1 MQLKTYKIKSFFFYK
16 FMINFRVKE
25 EILVK
30 NIHGQNILAAA
41 IAVSLGCS
49 LTEFLPA
56 AYAAPTDTAQ
66 TASNDADDSL
76 MDFSLDAMTVEAKRP
91 DWESKLSPGTV
102 NIVRPDEFKGEQKS
116 LPDLLLTVPGVHV
129 REVNGKG
136 QYTTVTMRG
145 STAAQ
150 VGIFIDGVLANL
162 GGDTAVDLST
172 IPVKNVERIEV
183 YRGYI
188 PSRFGGTFMGGVINI
203 VTKKPETTDVSLE
216 VGKSSYGGKR
226 GSMEITAPLGDGS
239 LMVGTNYE
247 SSDGD
252 FKYKNYAA
260 ERYLPYGEQQIAGQQ
275 KVIDN
280 FNNETIDYM
289 TKGAVINLQQEQIDY
304 YKANNDAWLG
314 FVRSDS
320 LKDAIYDNR
329 YEYAK
334 KDVGNSNLYLIE
346 QQVVDRGLKDEYLK
360 RGYDDSDWH
369 EALQYD
375 WIGSSF
381 GEGVLTPEIKEEIL
395 KEYGDKVVQNNIDK
409 WTNDAD
415 PDKNKNQAGRK
426 ESLEKLKQK
435 QKEAANATRYRKYND
450 YEKTSTIVKW
460 QNKNWVIKGT
470 YDTLDRHMP
479 DSVWLGDVNAAV
491 YNNGVDL
498 SDRYYYDSRRQKQN
512 SASLMLQN
520 RQEVGKLE
528 WGWML
533 DYMYQNK
540 KYRAEHI
547 NTAYPNSEWD
557 MQNQPLREWSRYKSN
572 KYTAQID
579 GGYKLNDNN
588 MLDFLINYSKEGL
601 DIDGSNMAKILG
613 GQASQNFLSAQIRNR
628 YEQELFNVQLQD
640 SITLDKEGT
649 WIFTPSVRYNQ
660 SKITGFSDGKRFTDG
675 QASWIHPKDSQT
687 KGKATWQLA
696 LKKEVNENLTLRMTG
711 GTYYRLLNMA
721 EIAGDGAGILPAPRN
736 HNGEGAMFPVPEE
749 GKQFDISAIMNNKLL
764 GADNSTTLTYYWRDS
779 TNMLQL
785 ERAGKD
791 YWSYFNDNKG
801 KSHGIE
807 LQSSFKWNKFDLDLQ
822 VTYLNTS
829 AYNKHTATQFG
840 EYAPVWPTYQPEWE
854 GNIRLT
860 YRPSEKFSVFAEG
873 HYTDEY
879 FTYYN
884 KATSGKLSPYLSGK
898 PVCSLFVMNS
908 GLKWMP
914 KKNWQLTFGCNDIL
928 NKGPKSKIRSD
939 AAFMVPGYI
948 NPEFPIQGRTYYVT
962 ARYQF

>member
-1 MQLKTYKIKSFFFYK
+1 M
-16 FMINFRVKE
+16 
-25 EILVK
+25 K
-30 NIHGQNILAAA
+30 NINGQNILAAA

-56 AYAAPTDTAQ
+56 VYAAPTDTAQ

-435 QKEAANATRYRKYND
+435 QKEAENATRYRKYND

-801 KSHGIE
+801 KSNGIE

-860 YRPSEKFSVFAEG
+860 YRPSEKFSLFAEG

-898 PVCSLFVMNS
+898 PVCSLFVINS

>member
-1 MQLKTYKIKSFFFYK
+1 M
-16 FMINFRVKE
+16 
-25 EILVK
+25 K
-30 NIHGQNILAAA
+30 NINGQNILAAA

-203 VTKKPETTDVSLE
+203 VTKKPETTNVSLE

-435 QKEAANATRYRKYND
+435 QKEAENATRYRKYND

-749 GKQFDISAIMNNKLL
+749 GKQFDISAIMHNKLL

-860 YRPSEKFSVFAEG
+860 YRPSEKFSLFAEG

>member
-1 MQLKTYKIKSFFFYK
+1 MPILKLSLFFYK

-30 NIHGQNILAAA
+30 NINGQNILAAA

-203 VTKKPETTDVSLE
+203 VTKKPETTNVSLE

-435 QKEAANATRYRKYND
+435 QKEAENATRYRKYND

-807 LQSSFKWNKFDLDLQ
+807 LQSSFKWDKFDLDLQ

-840 EYAPVWPTYQPEWE
+840 EYASVWPTYQPEWE

>member
-1 MQLKTYKIKSFFFYK
+1 M
-16 FMINFRVKE
+16 
-25 EILVK
+25 K

-76 MDFSLDAMTVEAKRP
+76 MDFSLDTMTVEAKRP

-314 FVRSDS
+314 FVRSES

-435 QKEAANATRYRKYND
+435 QKEAADATRYRKYND

-860 YRPSEKFSVFAEG
+860 YRPSEKFSLFAEG

-914 KKNWQLTFGCNDIL
+914 KKNWQLTFGCNDIF

>member
-1 MQLKTYKIKSFFFYK
+1 M
-16 FMINFRVKE
+16 
-25 EILVK
+25 K
-30 NIHGQNILAAA
+30 NINGQNILAAA

-203 VTKKPETTDVSLE
+203 VTKKPETTNVSLE

-435 QKEAANATRYRKYND
+435 QKEAENATRYRKYND

-860 YRPSEKFSVFAEG
+860 YRPSEKFSIFAEG

>member
-1 MQLKTYKIKSFFFYK
+1 M
-16 FMINFRVKE
+16 
-25 EILVK
+25 K
-30 NIHGQNILAAA
+30 NINGQNILAAA

-203 VTKKPETTDVSLE
+203 VTKKPETTNVSLE

-314 FVRSDS
+314 YVRSDS

-435 QKEAANATRYRKYND
+435 QKEAENATRYRKYND

-807 LQSSFKWNKFDLDLQ
+807 LQSSFKWDKFDLDLQ

-840 EYAPVWPTYQPEWE
+840 EYASVWPTYQPEWE

>member
-1 MQLKTYKIKSFFFYK
+1 M
-16 FMINFRVKE
+16 
-25 EILVK
+25 K

-203 VTKKPETTDVSLE
+203 VTKKPETTNVSLE

-557 MQNQPLREWSRYKSN
+557 MQNQPLREWSRYKSK

-721 EIAGDGAGILPAPRN
+721 EIAGDGAGILPAPKN

-807 LQSSFKWNKFDLDLQ
+807 LQSSFKWDKFDLDLQ

-840 EYAPVWPTYQPEWE
+840 EYASVWPTYQPEWE

>member
-1 MQLKTYKIKSFFFYK
+1 M
-16 FMINFRVKE
+16 
-25 EILVK
+25 K
-30 NIHGQNILAAA
+30 NINGQNILAAA

-76 MDFSLDAMTVEAKRP
+76 MDFSLDTMTVEAKRP

-435 QKEAANATRYRKYND
+435 QKEAENATRYRKYND

-687 KGKATWQLA
+687 KGKVTWQLA

-807 LQSSFKWNKFDLDLQ
+807 LQSSFKWDKFDLDLQ

-840 EYAPVWPTYQPEWE
+840 EYASVWPTYQPEWE

>member
-1 MQLKTYKIKSFFFYK
+1 M
-16 FMINFRVKE
+16 
-25 EILVK
+25 K

-435 QKEAANATRYRKYND
+435 QKEAENATRYRKYND
-450 YEKTSTIVKW
+450 YEKTSTILKW

-533 DYMYQNK
+533 DYMYQDK

-807 LQSSFKWNKFDLDLQ
+807 LQSSFKWDKFDLDLQ

-829 AYNKHTATQFG
+829 AYNKHMATQFG
-840 EYAPVWPTYQPEWE
+840 EYASVWPTYQPEWE

>member
-1 MQLKTYKIKSFFFYK
+1 M
-16 FMINFRVKE
+16 
-25 EILVK
+25 K
-30 NIHGQNILAAA
+30 NINGQNILAAA

-435 QKEAANATRYRKYND
+435 QKEAENATRYRKYND
-450 YEKTSTIVKW
+450 YEKTSTILKW

-860 YRPSEKFSVFAEG
+860 YRPSEKFSLFAEG

>member
-1 MQLKTYKIKSFFFYK
+1 M
-16 FMINFRVKE
+16 
-25 EILVK
+25 K
-30 NIHGQNILAAA
+30 NINGQNILAAP

-56 AYAAPTDTAQ
+56 AYAAPTDAAQ

-76 MDFSLDAMTVEAKRP
+76 MDFSLEAMTVEAKRP

-435 QKEAANATRYRKYND
+435 QKEAENATRYRKYND

>member
-1 MQLKTYKIKSFFFYK
+1 M
-16 FMINFRVKE
+16 
-25 EILVK
+25 K
-30 NIHGQNILAAA
+30 NINGQNILAAA

-162 GGDTAVDLST
+162 GGDTAFDLST

-435 QKEAANATRYRKYND
+435 QKEAENATRYRKYND

-533 DYMYQNK
+533 DYMYQDK

-840 EYAPVWPTYQPEWE
+840 EYASVWPTYQPEWE

>member
-1 MQLKTYKIKSFFFYK
+1 M
-16 FMINFRVKE
+16 
-25 EILVK
+25 K
-30 NIHGQNILAAA
+30 NINGQNILAAA

-76 MDFSLDAMTVEAKRP
+76 MDFSLDTMTVEAKRP

-203 VTKKPETTDVSLE
+203 VTKKPETTNVSLE

-860 YRPSEKFSVFAEG
+860 YRPSEKFSLFAEG

-914 KKNWQLTFGCNDIL
+914 KKNWQLTFGCNDIF

>member
-1 MQLKTYKIKSFFFYK
+1 M
-16 FMINFRVKE
+16 
-25 EILVK
+25 K
-30 NIHGQNILAAA
+30 NINGQNILAAA

-49 LTEFLPA
+49 LADFLPV
-56 AYAAPTDTAQ
+56 AYAAPADTAQ

-76 MDFSLDAMTVEAKRP
+76 MDFSLDTMTVEAKRP

-216 VGKSSYGGKR
+216 IGKSSYGGKR

-260 ERYLPYGEQQIAGQQ
+260 ERYLPYGAEQIAGQQ

-289 TKGAVINLQQEQIDY
+289 TKGAVINLKQEQIDY

-360 RGYDDSDWH
+360 RGYDNSDWH

-395 KEYGDKVVQNNIDK
+395 KEYGDKIVQGNIDK

-460 QNKNWVIKGT
+460 QNKNWVVKGT

-533 DYMYQNK
+533 DYMHQDK

-588 MLDFLINYSKEGL
+588 MLDFLINYSKERL
-601 DIDGSNMAKILG
+601 DIDGSNLAKILG

-628 YEQELFNVQLQD
+628 YEQELFNIQLQD

-721 EIAGDGAGILPAPRN
+721 EIAGDGAGILPAPKN
-736 HNGEGAMFPVPEE
+736 HNGDGAMFPVPEE
-749 GKQFDISAIMNNKLL
+749 GKQFDISAIMHNKLL

-801 KSHGIE
+801 KSHGVE
-807 LQSSFKWNKFDLDLQ
+807 LQSSFKWDKFDLDLQ

-860 YRPSEKFSVFAEG
+860 YRPSEKFSLFAEG

>member
-1 MQLKTYKIKSFFFYK
+1 M
-16 FMINFRVKE
+16 
-25 EILVK
+25 K

-76 MDFSLDAMTVEAKRP
+76 MDFSLDVMTVEAKRP

-749 GKQFDISAIMNNKLL
+749 GKQFDISAIMHNKLL

-860 YRPSEKFSVFAEG
+860 YRPSEKFSLFAEG

>member
-1 MQLKTYKIKSFFFYK
+1 M
-16 FMINFRVKE
+16 
-25 EILVK
+25 K
-30 NIHGQNILAAA
+30 NINGQNILAAA

-435 QKEAANATRYRKYND
+435 QKEAADATRYRKYND

-749 GKQFDISAIMNNKLL
+749 GKQFDISAIMHNKLL

-807 LQSSFKWNKFDLDLQ
+807 LQSSFKWDKFDLDLQ

-840 EYAPVWPTYQPEWE
+840 EYASVWPTYQPEWE

-860 YRPSEKFSVFAEG
+860 YRPSEKFSIFAEG

>member
-1 MQLKTYKIKSFFFYK
+1 M
-16 FMINFRVKE
+16 
-25 EILVK
+25 K

-381 GEGVLTPEIKEEIL
+381 GEGILTPEIKEEIL

-435 QKEAANATRYRKYND
+435 QKEAADATRYRKYND

-533 DYMYQNK
+533 DYMYQDK

-807 LQSSFKWNKFDLDLQ
+807 LQSSFKWDKFDLDLQ

-840 EYAPVWPTYQPEWE
+840 EYASVWPTYQPEWE

>member
-1 MQLKTYKIKSFFFYK
+1 M
-16 FMINFRVKE
+16 
-25 EILVK
+25 K

-260 ERYLPYGEQQIAGQQ
+260 ERYLPYGKQQIAGQQ

-435 QKEAANATRYRKYND
+435 QKEAENATRYRKYND

-533 DYMYQNK
+533 DYMYQDK

-840 EYAPVWPTYQPEWE
+840 EYASVWPTYQPEWE

>member
-1 MQLKTYKIKSFFFYK
+1 M
-16 FMINFRVKE
+16 
-25 EILVK
+25 K

-450 YEKTSTIVKW
+450 YEKTSTILKW

-749 GKQFDISAIMNNKLL
+749 GKQFDISAIMHNKLL

-785 ERAGKD
+785 
-791 YWSYFNDNKG
+791 
-801 KSHGIE
+801 
-807 LQSSFKWNKFDLDLQ
+807 
-822 VTYLNTS
+822 
-829 AYNKHTATQFG
+829 
-840 EYAPVWPTYQPEWE
+840 
-854 GNIRLT
+854 
-860 YRPSEKFSVFAEG
+860 
-873 HYTDEY
+873 
-879 FTYYN
+879 
-884 KATSGKLSPYLSGK
+884 
-898 PVCSLFVMNS
+898 
-908 GLKWMP
+908 
-914 KKNWQLTFGCNDIL
+914 
-928 NKGPKSKIRSD
+928 
-939 AAFMVPGYI
+939 
-948 NPEFPIQGRTYYVT
+948 
-962 ARYQF
+962 

>member
-1 MQLKTYKIKSFFFYK
+1 M
-16 FMINFRVKE
+16 
-25 EILVK
+25 K

-76 MDFSLDAMTVEAKRP
+76 MDFSLDTMTVEAKRP

-450 YEKTSTIVKW
+450 YEKTSTILKW

-660 SKITGFSDGKRFTDG
+660 SKITCFSDGKRFTDG

-807 LQSSFKWNKFDLDLQ
+807 LQSSFKWDKFDLDLQ

-840 EYAPVWPTYQPEWE
+840 EYASVWPTYQPEWE

>member
-1 MQLKTYKIKSFFFYK
+1 M
-16 FMINFRVKE
+16 
-25 EILVK
+25 K
-30 NIHGQNILAAA
+30 NINGHNILATA
-41 IAVSLGCS
+41 IALSLGCCMGNY
-49 LTEFLPA
+49 LPV
-56 AYAAPTDTAQ
+56 AYADDGPATT
-66 TASNDADDSL
+66 SNAAAEATMEFDL
-76 MDFSLDAMTVEAKRP
+76 EAMTVEAKRP

-102 NIVRPDEFKGEQKS
+102 NVVRPDDFKGEQKT

-203 VTKKPETTDVSLE
+203 VTKKPETTNVSLE
-216 VGKSSYGGKR
+216 LGKSSYGGKK
-226 GSMEITAPLGDGS
+226 GSLEITAPLGDGS
-239 LMVGTNYE
+239 LMIGTNYE

-260 ERYLPYGEQQIAGQQ
+260 DRYIPYGRTQIEEGQ

-280 FNNETIDYM
+280 FNNDTIDTL
-289 TKGAVINLQQEQIDY
+289 TKSSLISLDQAQIDY
-304 YKANNDAWLG
+304 FKANNDAWLDY
-314 FVRSDS
+314 VKSDDSSNS
-320 LKDAIYDNR
+320 LSNSIYENR
-329 YEYAK
+329 YDYAK
-334 KDVGNSNLYLIE
+334 QDVGSTNIYKVE
-346 QQVVDRGLKDEYLK
+346 QQLVDMGIKQQYLD
-360 RGYDDSDWH
+360 RGYDESDWKN
-369 EALQYD
+369 AAVDD
-375 WIGSSF
+375 WNNSILA
-381 GEGVLTPEIKEEIL
+381 EGIITPEIKEEVL
-395 KEYGDKVVQNNIDK
+395 KNYGDSIVQNNITEWKDK
-409 WTNDAD
+409 AD
-415 PDKNKNQAGRK
+415 PDKNESLAAQK

-435 QKEAANATRYRKYND
+435 QKEAENATRYRKYND
-450 YEKTSTIVKW
+450 YEKSSTIVKW

-470 YDTLDRHMP
+470 YDKLDRHLP
-479 DSVWLGDVNAAV
+479 DSVWGGDVNLAV
-491 YNNGVDL
+491 YNNGIDL
-498 SDRYYYDSRRQKQN
+498 MDKYYYDSRRQKQE
-512 SASLMLQN
+512 SATLMLQN
-520 RQEVGKLE
+520 RQNVGKLE

-533 DYMYQNK
+533 DYARQDK

-547 NTAYPNSEWD
+547 NPAYPNSEWD
-557 MQNQPLREWSRYKSN
+557 MQNEPLREWSRYESN

-588 MLDFLINYSKEGL
+588 MLDFLINFSKERL
-601 DIDGSNMAKILG
+601 DIDGSNMGKILG
-613 GQASQNFLSAQIRNR
+613 GEASQNFLSAQIRNR

-640 SITLDKEGT
+640 SITLDKAGS

-660 SKITGFSDGKRFTDG
+660 SKITGYSDGKRFTDG

-696 LKKEVNENLTLRMTG
+696 LKKEFDEHFTLRMTG

-721 EIAGDGAGILPAPRN
+721 EIAGDGAGVLPAPRN
-736 HNGEGAMFPVPEE
+736 HNGDGAVFPVPEE
-749 GKQFDISAIMNNKLL
+749 GKQFDISAVMHNKVL

-779 TNMLQL
+779 FNMLQL

-801 KSHGIE
+801 KAHGVE
-807 LQSSFKWNKFDLDLQ
+807 LQSSFKWDKFDLDLQ
-822 VTYLNTS
+822 VTYLNSS
-829 AYNKHTATQFG
+829 AYSSHTATKFN
-840 EYAPVWPTYQPEWE
+840 EYVSVWPTYQPEWE

-884 KATSGKLSPYLSGK
+884 KSTSGNLSPYLSGK
-898 PVCSLFVMNS
+898 PVSSIFVMNT

-914 KKNWQLTFGCNDIL
+914 QKNWQLTVGCNDIM
-928 NKGPKSKIRSD
+928 NEGPKSKIRSD
-939 AAFMVPGYI
+939 AAFTVPGYI

>member
-1 MQLKTYKIKSFFFYK
+1 M
-16 FMINFRVKE
+16 
-25 EILVK
+25 K
-30 NIHGQNILAAA
+30 NINGQNILAAA

-76 MDFSLDAMTVEAKRP
+76 MDFSLDTMTVEAKRP

>member
-1 MQLKTYKIKSFFFYK
+1 M
-16 FMINFRVKE
+16 
-25 EILVK
+25 K

-76 MDFSLDAMTVEAKRP
+76 MDFSLDTMTVEAKRP

-435 QKEAANATRYRKYND
+435 QKEAENATRYRKYND

>member
-1 MQLKTYKIKSFFFYK
+1 M
-16 FMINFRVKE
+16 
-25 EILVK
+25 K
-30 NIHGQNILAAA
+30 NINGQNILAAA

-76 MDFSLDAMTVEAKRP
+76 MDFSLDTMTVEAKRP

-435 QKEAANATRYRKYND
+435 QKEAENATRYRKYND

-939 AAFMVPGYI
+939 AAFV
-948 NPEFPIQGRTYYVT
+948 EVR
-962 ARYQF
+962 